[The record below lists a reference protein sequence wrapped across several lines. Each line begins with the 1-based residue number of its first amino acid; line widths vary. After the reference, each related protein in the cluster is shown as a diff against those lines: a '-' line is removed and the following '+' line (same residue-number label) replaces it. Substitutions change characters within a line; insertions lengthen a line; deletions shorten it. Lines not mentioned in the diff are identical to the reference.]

1 MKDFILRKKLAE
13 LGESARKK
21 VDYFFEGAT
30 NTAHEFVD
38 KFKSMSNK
46 TRLKVVKS
54 VGAGIMSV
62 LILAGFT
69 GCMDEL
75 GNIIGQEHSGTT
87 PPKTNVTTVFN
98 ETTKPEETIKPE
110 ETTKKPEVT
119 TTPPVVTTPPEVTT
133 TPPVVTTPPEVTTT
147 PPVVTTPPEV
157 TTTPPEETTTP
168 GGVVIPD
175 EDLPADEDG
184 YQYPE
189 FFANLVRQTI
199 LDKKLFYEIHDGIN
213 YRYLVE
219 NKTPEIVFV
228 ERGESVNGELN
239 PIIIYAQFPVDEDN
253 ENSITVRMSFT
264 TGTKDYAYL
273 KFPELY
279 SSYAE
284 YVEAMQTA
292 LQNRAELANAD
303 ISDLLMEQNEI
314 NAGLGENFAKFVE
327 EKFVDASINCVRS
340 YYSENGG
347 SLISEIS
354 GFAYDTEGK
363 SYSYVVKL
371 QCKSDLLLSDKQII
385 EGVEAGTLTR
395 ADFETFESTSK
406 QISSVFEEQVN
417 EA

>member
-1 MKDFILRKKLAE
+1 NHL
-13 LGESARKK
+13 LGFPQAGSEKGTST
-21 VDYFFEGAT
+21 E
-30 NTAHEFVD
+30 TAPE
-38 KFKSMSNK
+38 
-46 TRLKVVKS
+46 
-54 VGAGIMSV
+54 
-62 LILAGFT
+62 
-69 GCMDEL
+69 
-75 GNIIGQEHSGTT
+75 GTT
-87 PPKTNVTTVFN
+87 PKEGTPN
-98 ETTKPEETIKPE
+98 ETAAP
-110 ETTKKPEVT
+110 PEVT
-119 TTPPVVTTPPEVTT
+119 TTPQVTTIPQEVTTTPPEVATTPQEVTTTPPEVTT
-133 TPPVVTTPPEVTTT
+133 TPQEATTTPPEVTTT
-147 PPVVTTPPEV
+147 PQEV
-157 TTTPPEETTTP
+157 TTTPPKETTTP
-168 GGVVIPD
+168 GGVVTPD

-239 PIIIYAQFPVDEDN
+239 PIIIYAQFHVDEAGQKN
-253 ENSITVRMSFT
+253 ICVRMSFT
-264 TGTKDYAYL
+264 TGTKDFAYL
-273 KFPELY
+273 KFPHLY

-284 YVEAMQTA
+284 YVEAVQTA

-303 ISDLLMEQNEI
+303 ISDLLMEQDEI
-314 NAGLGENFAKFVE
+314 NAGLGENFAKFVG
-327 EKFVDASINCVRS
+327 EKFVDASINCVRF
-340 YYSENGG
+340 YSDSTDGH
-347 SLISEIS
+347 IVREIS

-363 SYSYVVKL
+363 SHSYVVKL

-417 EA
+417 EV